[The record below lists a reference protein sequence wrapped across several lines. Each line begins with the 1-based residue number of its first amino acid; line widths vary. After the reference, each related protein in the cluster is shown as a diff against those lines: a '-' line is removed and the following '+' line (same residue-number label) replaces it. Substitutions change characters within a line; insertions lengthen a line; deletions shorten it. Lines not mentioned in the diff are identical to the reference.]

1 MFENLINQV
10 TSLPRHT
17 RIRPGGLSRI
27 IFFKIE
33 DVQTWPDLD
42 PETGVIT
49 TNLVLREGASFFTFE
64 ATNRDNVLEE
74 NLQSSGAGPFIEIS
88 VRGRLAGNSENA
100 IMSLDAMK
108 HHQFALLV
116 TDKNGEMRL
125 IGDEDSG
132 ADMSFA
138 YTSSDGEGSR
148 MNTLRFNW
156 EHSRRA
162 PIYCSD
168 EIVIN
173 DVIFEI
179 ENCGCGGISGGSGGS
194 SGLNEVV
201 PFGPDEASLVLPW
214 NAERIARFGNAG
226 VFNVYIADGGILRRT
241 EMIEVIADDDENP
254 TSYSFDFGGAAT
266 GVIIIS

>member
-1 MFENLINQV
+1 MFENLINQA
-10 TSLPRHT
+10 TSLARHT
-17 RIRPGGLSRI
+17 RIKPGGLSRI

-33 DVQTWPDLD
+33 DVQTWPELD
-42 PETGVIT
+42 PVTGVIT

-74 NLQSSGAGPFIEIS
+74 SSQSGNAGPYIEIS
-88 VRGRLAGNSENA
+88 VRGKLAGNSENA

-132 ADMSFA
+132 ADMAFS
-138 YTSSDGEGSR
+138 YTSSDGDGSR
-148 MNTLRFNW
+148 MNIIRWNW

-179 ENCGCGGISGGSGGS
+179 ENCGCSGGSGGS
-194 SGLNEVV
+194 GGGSGLNEVV
-201 PFGPDEASLVLPW
+201 PFENEPTLVLPW
-214 NAERIARFGNAG
+214 NAERITRFGDAG
-226 VFNVYIADGGILRRT
+226 VFNVYIAEGGVLRRT

-254 TSYSFDFGGAAT
+254 TSYSFDFGGPAT